1 VLRLADPFAD
11 ASGAVDAVS
20 GEDTLGAGGKVHIR
34 IQQRNGRKCITT
46 VAGLSSKLHLKKIQK
61 AIKKE
66 HCCNG
71 TVLKD
76 EETGQEV
83 MQFQGDQREAVKWF
97 LLKQEICNKDNVKVH
112 GFYGFEEQ
120 SGNEAERAAAVLFDG
135 AFRVEFRSLTNSSVH
150 ARFFSTALEDSDR
163 SCADASLASADALLA
178 SAPSEPVHCVTWER
192 AIAMAVA

>member
-1 VLRLADPFAD
+1 MRRLADPFAD

-34 IQQRNGRKCITT
+34 IQQRTGRKCITT
-46 VAGLSSKLHLKKIQK
+46 VAGLSSKLDLKKIQK

-83 MQFQGDQREAVKWF
+83 MQFQGDQREAVKSF
-97 LLKQEICNKDNVKVH
+97 LLKEEICDKDNVKVH
-112 GFYGFEEQ
+112 GF
-120 SGNEAERAAAVLFDG
+120 
-135 AFRVEFRSLTNSSVH
+135 
-150 ARFFSTALEDSDR
+150 
-163 SCADASLASADALLA
+163 
-178 SAPSEPVHCVTWER
+178 
-192 AIAMAVA
+192 